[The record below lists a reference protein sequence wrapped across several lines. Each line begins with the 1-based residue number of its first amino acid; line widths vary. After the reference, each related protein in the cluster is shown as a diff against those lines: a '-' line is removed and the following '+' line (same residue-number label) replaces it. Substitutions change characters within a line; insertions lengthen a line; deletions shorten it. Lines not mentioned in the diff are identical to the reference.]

1 MAFCHDI
8 FFCNMN
14 LVVVM
19 KYSDTNS
26 GVVSR
31 FFVVKRFPPP
41 AISAIEKSS
50 GAMRL
55 SSVR

>member
-1 MAFCHDI
+1 
-8 FFCNMN
+8 MN

-26 GVVSR
+26 GVISR
-31 FFVVKRFPPP
+31 FFIVKRSPPP
-41 AISAIEKSS
+41 AIAAIEKSP

-55 SSVR
+55 STVM